1 MDDLEL
7 HQQIT
12 KLAQEFR
19 LFECIQCAEA
29 IKRFLIRQGISGQH
43 IKLFTG
49 SVEDP
54 FSNIYDEVLKQN
66 ISTNGRHEAIA
77 VTINNEE
84 LIFDNIHPEGISRQD
99 WLNNL
104 YSPINDMGKD
114 FQITEVDF

>member
-1 MDDLEL
+1 MDGFEL

-12 KLAQEFR
+12 KLTQEFY

-29 IKRFLIRQGISGQH
+29 IKQFLIKQGISGQH

-54 FSNIYDEVLKQN
+54 FSNIYHEVLKQN

-77 VTINNEE
+77 VDINNEE
-84 LIFDNIHPEGISRQD
+84 LIFDNLHPQAILRQD

-104 YSPINDMGKD
+104 YSPINDMDED